1 MKSYSSWER
10 LARSKVLYTVQNR
23 YDKHDNINYLPAL
36 ILECT
41 PNLDDALKE
50 DTFDC
55 TIMTCSGTIR
65 IVKRISKFIDE
76 DIEQLMINVMK
87 EFE

>member
-1 MKSYSSWER
+1 MKTYSWER
-10 LARSKVLYTVQNR
+10 LSRSKVLYTIQYR
-23 YDKHDNINYLPAL
+23 YDVMNHLPAL
-36 ILECT
+36 ILDCA
-41 PNLDDALKE
+41 PNLENNDH